1 MVEASASRLSPW
13 KTGYF
18 ETGNRSRKAGTDMYE
33 HGPKRY
39 GSSAVTSGTQA
50 TKDSERREADRHVFT
65 ASAEVRELG
74 SGARFSTRT
83 TDLGPGGCFVD
94 TMVPFPV
101 GSRVQV
107 TVRKDQTVFEATGA
121 VVYAQSG
128 LGMGIAFDPLNER
141 QRDALDAWLGEL
153 GWQAGEGAGAHIPQT
168 ARYAPNQLASAR
180 GPNQQATV
188 ARLVR
193 LLIEKGLLT
202 ESEGA
207 SVLHD
212 PVL

>member
-1 MVEASASRLSPW
+1 MHDR
-13 KTGYF
+13 
-18 ETGNRSRKAGTDMYE
+18 
-33 HGPKRY
+33 GPTKY
-39 GSSAVTSGTQA
+39 GSNAVTSGTRA
-50 TKDSERREADRHVFT
+50 EKDAERREADRHVFT
-65 ASAEVRELG
+65 ASAEVRELS

-94 TMVPFPV
+94 TMVPFPI

-107 TVRKDQTVFEATGA
+107 ILRKDQTVFDATGA

-141 QRDALDAWLGEL
+141 QRDALDAWVGEM
-153 GWQAGEGAGAHIPQT
+153 GWQAGEGVRIPQMGG
-168 ARYAPNQLASAR
+168 YAPSPAVPAR
-180 GPNQQATV
+180 GSNQQATLV
-188 ARLVR
+188 RLVR